1 MNLSDDQIQA
11 LLRVVSC
18 TRENELTCDECL
30 MQLGSFAELTLKG
43 RPAEEA
49 TTSSG
54 TTCRSVASATRSL
67 PCSSRPW
74 RVSRGRIRVVVVPE
88 ANRSQEVSRFL

>member
-11 LLRVVSC
+11 LLRAVSC

-30 MQLGSFAELTLKG
+30 MQLGRFAEQTLKG

-49 TTSSG
+49 HDLLRHHLEICG
-54 TTCRSVASATRSL
+54 ECREEFAMLLKAL
-67 PCSSRPW
+67 E
-74 RVSRGRIRVVVVPE
+74 GLAGPE
-88 ANRSQEVSRFL
+88 R

>member
-11 LLRVVSC
+11 LLRAVSC

-30 MQLGSFAELTLKG
+30 MQMGSFAELTLKG

-49 TTSSG
+49 HDLLRHHLQICG
-54 TTCRSVASATRSL
+54 ECQEEFELLLKALEGLAATQ
-67 PCSSRPW
+67 P
-74 RVSRGRIRVVVVPE
+74 
-88 ANRSQEVSRFL
+88 

>member
-11 LLRVVSC
+11 LLRAVSC

-49 TTSSG
+49 HDLL
-54 TTCRSVASATRSL
+54 RHHL
-67 PCSSRPW
+67 
-74 RVSRGRIRVVVVPE
+74 RICGECQEEFELLLKALE
-88 ANRSQEVSRFL
+88 ALAGPQP

>member
-11 LLRVVSC
+11 LLRAVSC

-30 MQLGSFAELTLKG
+30 MQMGSFAELTLKG

-49 TTSSG
+49 HDLLRLHLEICG
-54 TTCRSVASATRSL
+54 ECREEFELLLKALEGLA
-67 PCSSRPW
+67 
-74 RVSRGRIRVVVVPE
+74 GRQP
-88 ANRSQEVSRFL
+88 